1 MLAVIILVPMVAVM
15 IITIMTST
23 IIMPAAP
30 LCNCLCVMFFTDSGG
45 SDWDCDSGDAAAG
58 EVLVRIIILTQTVV
72 VHGHL

>member
-1 MLAVIILVPMVAVM
+1 ML
-15 IITIMTST
+15 
-23 IIMPAAP
+23 
-30 LCNCLCVMFFTDSGG
+30 FTDSGG

>member
-1 MLAVIILVPMVAVM
+1 MFAVIILVPMVAVM
-15 IITIMTST
+15 IITIMIAT

-58 EVLVRIIILTQTVV
+58 EVLVRIIILTQTVI

>member
-15 IITIMTST
+15 IITIMTAA

-30 LCNCLCVMFFTDSGG
+30 LCNCLCVMLFTDSGG

-58 EVLVRIIILTQTVV
+58 EVLVRTIILTQTVI
-72 VHGHL
+72 VHGPL

>member
-1 MLAVIILVPMVAVM
+1 MFAVIILVPMVAVM

-23 IIMPAAP
+23 IIVPAAP
-30 LCNCLCVMFFTDSGG
+30 LCNCLCVMRFTDSGG